1 MRPWVCFSWDAKQLG
16 GITWSVPPLSIRVA
30 AKDEGDVV
38 LKTILTAF
46 GLDSTWSDVHRR
58 LEDFMEESVREAFR
72 QSDPPC
78 IVAVHG
84 SRIIGASLLDP
95 AAASANHLVSGPMI
109 LHEYRNR
116 GVGSA
121 LLAAS
126 LAFIR
131 DRDVPVVRG
140 VTRADSTTARFVY
153 PKFSGVSAAGE
164 FYPLERAEA

>member
-1 MRPWVCFSWDAKQLG
+1 MKRWVCFSWDAKNLG
-16 GITWSVPPLSIRVA
+16 GIAWNVPPLSIRVA
-30 AKDEGDVV
+30 TKDEDEDVQR
-38 LKTILTAF
+38 TILTAF
-46 GLDSTWSDVHRR
+46 GLDPSWSDLQRR
-58 LEDFMEESVREAFR
+58 LEDFIGGSVKESFK

-84 SRIIGASLLDP
+84 NRIIGASLLDP
-95 AAASANHLVSGPMI
+95 SKDAGNHLVSGPMI

-116 GVGSA
+116 GVGTA

-140 VTRADSTTARFVY
+140 VTREESTTARFVY
-153 PKFSGVSAAGE
+153 PKFSGVAAAGD
-164 FYPLERAEA
+164 FDPLGAAKA